1 MTPAQKSTIV
11 AVTAEG
17 KDTPL
22 AIGITSMSTEEI
34 ATKNKGIGVE
44 NYHYLNDGLWNMKS
58 RDINQKIGGNVFLR
72 PYHEQHTMYDEVL
85 LTLRTEKNNTTEL
98 LKQIYIDFIFTHA
111 HMSTTWVEDIDVN
124 NGKNEM
130 FQRWNPNTNLRLSF
144 FSSTG
149 RGLMALSPIESNS
162 LIIRV
167 PYEFVITRSKAQC
180 QTNDTRTTHDVLAQF
195 LTQES
200 ALREASKWFFY
211 IKSLP
216 KPVLEQKR
224 EAKKT
229 ALTNAWAYFTVN
241 TRAVYHSDGGMALIP
256 FLDMFNHSPHVSVS
270 INEARDGSFE
280 IISVNIK
287 LFLEY
292 GFWIANN
299 PHDAIPITLSELTS
313 VLLEGKDNKIDQNM
327 CLAMTSSKIHETKE
341 ESASLASP
349 SWNIYACFD
358 ILKRDDASSL
368 YRSTGIK
375 SIEALSRMPS
385 STKGWDANFN
395 FKIVLLGEGCVGK
408 TSCVLRYVDDQFN
421 ERHITTLQASFL
433 NKRLNVRGGKE

>member
-1 MTPAQKSTIV
+1 MGRRYRRKQRK
-11 AVTAEG
+11 E
-17 KDTPL
+17 
-22 AIGITSMSTEEI
+22 
-34 ATKNKGIGVE
+34 
-44 NYHYLNDGLWNMKS
+44 
-58 RDINQKIGGNVFLR
+58 RNVSE
-72 PYHEQHTMYDEVL
+72 Y
-85 LTLRTEKNNTTEL
+85 
-98 LKQIYIDFIFTHA
+98 
-111 HMSTTWVEDIDVN
+111 
-124 NGKNEM
+124 GKNASHESIE
-130 FQRWNPNTNLRLSF
+130 FIRWLHNLGWNPNTNLRLSF

-216 KPVLEQKR
+216 SSYDVPFFIPEDEALNALPSFWREPVLEQKER
-224 EAKKT
+224 LKNS
-229 ALTNAWAYFTVN
+229 LTNAWAYFTVN

-280 IISVNIK
+280 IISGPHCVRKFDQVFINYGPHSNIK

-313 VLLEGKDNKIDQNM
+313 VLLEGKGMSTLRNNDSKKLTLLKDNKIDQNM
-327 CLAMTSSKIHETKE
+327 CLAITSSKIHETKE

-368 YRSTGIK
+368 VYSQIYRDNLEMDNRDLVISLMKNKLRELKASANALKNSFNHIRSCCMASELLFTYVCA
-375 SIEALSRMPS
+375 IESAL
-385 STKGWDANFN
+385 AL
-395 FKIVLLGEGCVGK
+395 FK
-408 TSCVLRYVDDQFN
+408 
-421 ERHITTLQASFL
+421 
-433 NKRLNVRGGKE
+433 